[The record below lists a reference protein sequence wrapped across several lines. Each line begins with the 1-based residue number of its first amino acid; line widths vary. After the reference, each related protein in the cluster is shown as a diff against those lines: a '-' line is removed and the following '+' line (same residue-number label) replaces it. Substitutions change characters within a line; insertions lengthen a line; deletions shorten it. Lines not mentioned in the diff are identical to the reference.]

1 MNDPVSTT
9 AYRNLPALW
18 AAALPRPPRDT
29 HKYGRGHVLVLSGG
43 PLNTGAARLS
53 ARGAA
58 RAGAGATTVG
68 SPVGAVAVNAAH
80 LTSTMLVE
88 IEDAAA
94 LTTFLTKRSPAAV
107 VIGPAFGVGVKCRA
121 FVEAILTSAPDKS
134 HATLVL
140 DADAIT
146 TFRDEPDELFGLIA
160 GSGWKV
166 VLTPHEG
173 EFRRLFADITADS
186 KADRTAEAARRSGAI
201 VVYKGPDTTI
211 AGPDGCVAVNANG
224 SPFLATAGSG
234 DVLAGMI
241 AGLAGQ
247 GMPAFEAAC
256 AAVWI
261 HAEAGTRFG
270 PGLIADDLPDML
282 PAILRELL

>member
-1 MNDPVSTT
+1 MTDPLAKTPP
-9 AYRNLPALW
+9 RNLPELW
-18 AAALPRPPRDT
+18 AAHLPRPPRDA
-29 HKYGRGHVLVLSGG
+29 HKYRRGHVLVLSGG

-58 RAGAGATTVG
+58 RAGAGAVTVG
-68 SPVGAVAVNAAH
+68 SPRDALAANAAH
-80 LTSTMLVE
+80 LTSTMLAE
-88 IEDAAA
+88 IDDVGS
-94 LTTFLTKRSPAAV
+94 LRTFLEERLPAAV
-107 VIGPAFGVGVKCRA
+107 VIGPAFGVGGKCRA
-121 FVEAILTSAPDKS
+121 FVETILTSAVVGRS
-134 HATLVL
+134 ATAVL

-146 TFRDEPDELFGLIA
+146 SFEDEVDVLFGLIA
-160 GSGWKV
+160 RSEWKV

-173 EFRRLFADITADS
+173 EFRRLFGDKAEGL
-186 KADRTAEAARRSGAI
+186 KADRAGEAARRSGAI
-201 VVYKGPDTTI
+201 VVYKGPVTTI
-211 AGPDGCVAVNANG
+211 AAPDGRIAVNENG

-256 AAVWI
+256 AAVWM
-261 HAEAGTRFG
+261 HGEAGTRFG

>member
-1 MNDPVSTT
+1 MTDPL
-9 AYRNLPALW
+9 AKAPLRNLPELW
-18 AAALPRPPRDT
+18 AAHLPRPARDA
-29 HKYGRGHVLVLSGG
+29 HKYRRGHVLLLSGG
-43 PLNTGAARLS
+43 QLNTGAARLS
-53 ARGAA
+53 AKGAA
-58 RAGAGATTVG
+58 RAGAGAVTVG
-68 SPVGAVAVNAAH
+68 SPRDALAANAAH
-80 LTSTMLVE
+80 LTSTMLAETDDVGS
-88 IEDAAA
+88 
-94 LTTFLTKRSPAAV
+94 LRSFLEERLPTAV
-107 VIGPAFGVGVKCRA
+107 VIGPAFGVGGKCRTL
-121 FVEAILTSAPDKS
+121 VETILTSAVGGRS
-134 HATLVL
+134 ATAVL

-146 TFRDEPDELFGLIA
+146 SFKDEADRLFGVIA
-160 GSGWKV
+160 RSEWRV

-173 EFRRLFADITADS
+173 EFRRLFGDKVEGL
-186 KADRTAEAARRSGAI
+186 KADRAGEAARRSRAI

-211 AGPDGCVAVNANG
+211 AGPDGRIAVNENG

-256 AAVWI
+256 AAVWM
-261 HAEAGTRFG
+261 HGEAGTRFG

>member
-1 MNDPVSTT
+1 MTDQLAT
-9 AYRNLPALW
+9 ASLRNLPELW
-18 AAALPRPPRDT
+18 AAHLPRPARDA
-29 HKYGRGHVLVLSGG
+29 HKYRRGHVLVLSGG

-58 RAGAGATTVG
+58 RAGAGAVTVG
-68 SPVGAVAVNAAH
+68 SPRDALAANAAH
-80 LTSTMLVE
+80 LTSTMLAE
-88 IEDAAA
+88 IGDAAS
-94 LTTFLTKRSPAAV
+94 LRSFMDERSPAAV
-107 VIGPAFGVGVKCRA
+107 VIGPAFGIGEKCRA
-121 FVEAILTSAPDKS
+121 FVEAVLASEIEGRSA
-134 HATLVL
+134 TVVL

-146 TFRDEPDELFGLIA
+146 SFEGDADVLFGLITR
-160 GSGWKV
+160 SEWKV

-173 EFRRLFADITADS
+173 EFRRLFADIAEGP
-186 KADRTAEAARRSGAI
+186 KADRAGEASRRSGAI
-201 VVYKGPDTTI
+201 VVYKGPDTLI
-211 AGPDGCVAVNANG
+211 AAPDGREAVNENG

-241 AGLAGQ
+241 AGFAGQ

-256 AAVWI
+256 AAVFM

-270 PGLIADDLPDML
+270 PGLIADDLPDLL

>member
-1 MNDPVSTT
+1 MVSKH
-9 AYRNLPALW
+9 AHRNLPALW
-18 AAALPRPPRDT
+18 QAVLPRPERDA
-29 HKYGRGHVLVLSGG
+29 HKYRRGLVLVLSGG

-53 ARGAA
+53 AKGAA
-58 RAGAGATTVG
+58 RAGAGAVTVG
-68 SPVGAVAVNAAH
+68 SSQDALSANAAH
-80 LTSTMLVE
+80 LTSTMLAQ

-94 LTTFLTKRSPAAV
+94 LTAFLGERSPVAT
-107 VIGPAFGVGVKCRA
+107 VIGPAFGVGDKCRS
-121 FVEAILTSAPDKS
+121 FVEAILTRAPGKK

-146 TFRDEPDELFGLIA
+146 TFEAESGWLFGLIA
-160 GSGWKV
+160 ASEWNV

-173 EFRRLFADITADS
+173 EFRRLFADIGEGP
-186 KADRTAEAARRSGAI
+186 KADRAGEASRRSGAV
-201 VVYKGPDTTI
+201 VVYKGPDTVI
-211 AGPDGCVAVNANG
+211 AAPDGRIAVNENG
-224 SPFLATAGSG
+224 SSWLATAGSG

-247 GMPAFEAAC
+247 GMPAFEASC
-256 AAVWI
+256 AAVWM

>member
-1 MNDPVSTT
+1 MSDN
-9 AYRNLPALW
+9 RNLPALW
-18 AAALPRPPRDT
+18 AASLPRPARDA
-29 HKYGRGHVLVLSGG
+29 HKYRRGHVLVLSGG

-53 ARGAA
+53 AKGAA
-58 RAGAGATTVG
+58 RAGAGAVTVG
-68 SPVGAVAVNAAH
+68 SPRDALSTNAAH
-80 LTSTMLVE
+80 LTSTMLAE

-94 LTTFLTKRSPAAV
+94 LTAFLTERSPAAV

-121 FVEAILTSAPDKS
+121 FVEAILSSAPGKK

-146 TFRDEPDELFGLIA
+146 AFEDEPEGLFSLVA

-173 EFRRLFADITADS
+173 EFRRLFADIKEES
-186 KADRTAEAARRSGAI
+186 KAGRTMEAARRSGAI

-211 AGPDGCVAVNANG
+211 AGPDGRVAVNGNG

-247 GMPAFEAAC
+247 GMPTYEAAC

-261 HAEAGTRFG
+261 HAEAGARFG

>member
-1 MNDPVSTT
+1 MTDLLAT
-9 AYRNLPALW
+9 ASLRNLPELW
-18 AAALPRPPRDT
+18 AAHLARPARDA
-29 HKYGRGHVLVLSGG
+29 HKYRRGHVLVLSGG

-53 ARGAA
+53 AKGAA
-58 RAGAGATTVG
+58 RAGAGAVTVG
-68 SPVGAVAVNAAH
+68 SPRDALAANAAH
-80 LTSTMLVE
+80 LTSTMLADV
-88 IEDAAA
+88 DDVAS
-94 LTTFLTKRSPAAV
+94 LRTFLEERLPAAV
-107 VIGPAFGVGVKCRA
+107 VIGPAFGVSGKCRA
-121 FVEAILTSAPDKS
+121 YVETILTSAVVGRS
-134 HATLVL
+134 ATAVL
-140 DADAIT
+140 DADVIT
-146 TFRDEPDELFGLIA
+146 SFKDEADRLFGLIA
-160 GSGWKV
+160 RSAWKV

-173 EFRRLFADITADS
+173 EFRRLFGDKAEGL
-186 KADRTAEAARRSGAI
+186 KADRAGEAARRSGAI

-211 AGPDGCVAVNANG
+211 AAPDGRITVNENG

-256 AAVWI
+256 AAVWM
-261 HAEAGTRFG
+261 HGEAGTRFG

>member
-1 MNDPVSTT
+1 MNDPAFTSTL
-9 AYRNLPALW
+9 RNLPALW
-18 AAALPRPPRDT
+18 AAALPRPARDA
-29 HKYGRGHVLVLSGG
+29 HKYRRGHVLVLSGG

-53 ARGAA
+53 AKGAA
-58 RAGAGATTVG
+58 RAGAGAVTIG
-68 SPVGAVAVNAAH
+68 SPRDALAVNAAH
-80 LTSTMLVE
+80 LTSTMLAEVE
-88 IEDAAA
+88 DVVS
-94 LTTFLTKRSPAAV
+94 LRRFLDERSPAAV
-107 VIGPAFGVGVKCRA
+107 VIGPAFGVGEKCRD
-121 FVEAILTSAPDKS
+121 FVEAVLASSTEGRD
-134 HATLVL
+134 ATAVL

-146 TFRDEPDELFGLIA
+146 SFKDVADVLFALIA
-160 GSGWKV
+160 RSDWKV

-173 EFRRLFADITADS
+173 EFRRLFADIGKGS
-186 KADRTAEAARRSGAI
+186 KAVRAGEASRRSGAI
-201 VVYKGPDTTI
+201 VVDKGPDTVI
-211 AGPDGCVAVNANG
+211 AAPGGRIAVNENG
-224 SPFLATAGSG
+224 SPWLATAGSG

-256 AAVWI
+256 AAVWM

>member
-1 MNDPVSTT
+1 MNDPTFTS
-9 AYRNLPALW
+9 ARRNLPALW
-18 AAALPRPPRDT
+18 AAALPRPARDA
-29 HKYGRGHVLVLSGG
+29 HKYRRGHVLVLSGG

-53 ARGAA
+53 AKGAA
-58 RAGAGATTVG
+58 RAGAGAVTIG
-68 SPVGAVAVNAAH
+68 SPRGALAVNAAH
-80 LTSTMLVE
+80 LTSTMLADVDDVASLRAFVNE
-88 IEDAAA
+88 
-94 LTTFLTKRSPAAV
+94 RSPAAV
-107 VIGPAFGVGVKCRA
+107 VIGPAFGVGAKCRD
-121 FVEAILTSAPDKS
+121 FVEAVLASSAEGRG
-134 HATLVL
+134 ATAVL

-146 TFRDEPDELFGLIA
+146 SFKDVADVLFELIA
-160 GSGWKV
+160 RSDWKV

-173 EFRRLFADITADS
+173 EFRRLFADIGEGS
-186 KADRTAEAARRSGAI
+186 KADRAGEAARRSGAI
-201 VVYKGPDTTI
+201 VVYKGPDTVI
-211 AGPDGCVAVNANG
+211 AAPDGRFAVNENG

-256 AAVWI
+256 AAVWM

-270 PGLIADDLPDML
+270 PGLIADDLPDLL

>member
-1 MNDPVSTT
+1 MTDPLAMASL
-9 AYRNLPALW
+9 RNLPELW
-18 AAALPRPPRDT
+18 AAHLPRLARDA
-29 HKYGRGHVLVLSGG
+29 HKYRRGHVLVLSGG

-58 RAGAGATTVG
+58 RTGAGAVTVG
-68 SPVGAVAVNAAH
+68 SPRDALAANAAH
-80 LTSTMLVE
+80 LTSTMLAE
-88 IEDAAA
+88 IDDVGS
-94 LTTFLTKRSPAAV
+94 LRTFLEERLPAAV
-107 VIGPAFGVGVKCRA
+107 VIGPAFGVGGKCRT
-121 FVEAILTSAPDKS
+121 FVETILTSAVGGRS
-134 HATLVL
+134 ATAVL

-146 TFRDEPDELFGLIA
+146 SFKDEVDRLFGLIA
-160 GSGWKV
+160 RSEWKV

-173 EFRRLFADITADS
+173 EFMRLFGDKAEGL
-186 KADRTAEAARRSGAI
+186 KADRACEAARRSGAI

-211 AGPDGCVAVNANG
+211 AAPDGRIAVNENG

-247 GMPAFEAAC
+247 RMPAFESAC
-256 AAVWI
+256 AAVWM